1 MPVLSLRH
9 PLIVSTTLSALLLIG
24 CDRTEPADEAVVDT
38 VDIEQTE
45 PLTAG
50 ESVGEANIEVVDGDD
65 TDNNSAVLA
74 EANEAN
80 PTTCVD
86 MANIEAP
93 SIVTNTSGQI
103 GLGSP
108 EATILQAMN
117 TLYYSCAEDAVQYY
131 MTQDPEFIEQ
141 LQTVQ
146 SAIRSDVG
154 QIVLQDAQATDED
167 DMVRVPAEF
176 ILKPVTQSTDAT
188 ESIQQ
193 SDVVEFQLQRVDG
206 EWKIAS

>member
-1 MPVLSLRH
+1 M
-9 PLIVSTTLSALLLIG
+9 
-24 CDRTEPADEAVVDT
+24 
-38 VDIEQTE
+38 
-45 PLTAG
+45 
-50 ESVGEANIEVVDGDD
+50 
-65 TDNNSAVLA
+65 
-74 EANEAN
+74 
-80 PTTCVD
+80 
-86 MANIEAP
+86 
-93 SIVTNTSGQI
+93 
-103 GLGSP
+103 
-108 EATILQAMN
+108 ILK
-117 TLYYSCAEDAVQYY
+117 YAVQYY

-154 QIVLQDAQATDED
+154 QIVLEDAQATDED
-167 DMVRVPAEF
+167 NMVRVPAEF